1 MNQPQPMTQPLL
13 KRIADL
19 DDRKAIRVLEYYAA
33 RVFEGSQTSPQE
45 MIEGI
50 PQELREKAPFDRVL
64 EMSGKERGRPL
75 PEGES
80 ATLARKI
87 LSVFAQDPAFA
98 PSLAQALEAYRDDKL
113 LLGEVLD
120 TGIALSMVI
129 VACTFQFKATIGSFT
144 IVKTAAD
151 ATLIEAIAKV
161 IEASRKHFP

>member
-1 MNQPQPMTQPLL
+1 MTQQLP
-13 KRIADL
+13 KRIAEL
-19 DDRKAIRVLEYYAA
+19 DDRKAIRLLEFYAA
-33 RVFEGSQTSPQE
+33 RVFEGSNTSPQE

-50 PQELREKAPFDRVL
+50 PEELREQAPFGRVL
-64 EMSGKERGRPL
+64 EMSGKERARPL

-98 PSLAQALEAYRDDKL
+98 PSLAQALEEYRDDKL

-129 VACTFQFKATIGSFT
+129 VACTFQFKATIGPIT
-144 IVKTAAD
+144 IIKTPAD
-151 ATLIEAIAKV
+151 AGLIKAIAEV